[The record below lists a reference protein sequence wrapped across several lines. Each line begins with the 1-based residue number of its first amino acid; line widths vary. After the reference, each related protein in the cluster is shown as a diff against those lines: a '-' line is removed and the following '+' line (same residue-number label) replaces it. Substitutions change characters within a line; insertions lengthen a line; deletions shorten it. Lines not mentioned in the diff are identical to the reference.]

1 MNKRNPEE
9 EKDAGAGGKKNKKR
23 QAFEFVRIYALAS
36 TIGFQIAVPIVV
48 GILGGRF
55 LDRKFGTEPWLL
67 IICLFLGL
75 AASIAGLVKI
85 IQNIFGEG
93 K

>member
-1 MNKRNPEE
+1 MNQRNLKG
-9 EKDAGAGGKKNKKR
+9 EKDTGNGEKNNRKL
-23 QAFEFVRIYALAS
+23 QTFELVRIYALAS

-55 LDRKFGTEPWLL
+55 LDRKLGTEPWLL
-67 IICLFLGL
+67 VVCLLLGL
-75 AASIAGLVKI
+75 AASMAGLVKI
-85 IQNIFGEG
+85 IKNIFEGE

>member
-1 MNKRNPEE
+1 MNKRNLEE
-9 EKDAGAGGKKNKKR
+9 EKDAGTGEKNNKKR

-67 IICLFLGL
+67 VICLLLGL
-75 AASIAGLVKI
+75 AAAMAGLVKI